1 MGDTDETVACEIN
14 HTQSQDTETGVSTT
28 GVVDASKDKE
38 EQQQSKDGEKAD
50 EESRKRKP
58 MALRSDVWESF
69 SKVKLANGDERA
81 KCKWCT
87 KLFHCGSRTNGT
99 SSLKAHLKIC
109 KKNPNKPVVDNQG
122 TLQLTPCDGNSTLGT
137 VTTWKFDPDKLRRCF
152 AEMIIEDEQP
162 FVLSERS
169 GLRKFMTLACPR
181 FVLPSRRTITRAC
194 VKVYEDEKE
203 KLKKFFKDNCV
214 RVCLTTDTWTAKNSQ
229 NFMCVTAHFI
239 DNEWNLQKKIIGFFL
254 VKGHRGEDIGKSL
267 ENCLAEWGIDK
278 VFTIT
283 VDNASANNNAIK
295 YMRRVLNE
303 SKGCVAEGE
312 YIHMRC
318 AAHIINL
325 IVGDGLKEIGTSIQR
340 VRAAV
345 KFIRC
350 GTSRLVKFKICAELA
365 KVQSKAFLNL
375 DICTRWNS
383 TYLMLNAAEKYQ
395 KAFERYSDKDPY
407 YKLELE
413 GENGPGVPTR
423 ADWEKAR
430 KMADFLEHFY
440 DLTLRVSVQ
449 SRTTS
454 HTYFHEIA
462 DVLLLLREWSH
473 SEDKLSK
480 EMGTRMLMKY
490 YKYWGEKYGER
501 QGDREKRG
509 EKDKGD
515 QLLNFTVFF
524 CVAID
529 PRYKLSNCIRM
540 GIKVM
545 FGDTV
550 GEKVW
555 ETVNTYFRALFE
567 EYKEM
572 YTPKDK
578 APQPTKSESTAETNK
593 RVSCRWMS
601 VITQQLNS
609 EGGSGTI
616 KSEVDKYLSE
626 DNEPDTP
633 KFDILK
639 WWKAN
644 STRFPILSHLAR
656 DLLAI
661 PITSVASESAFSAG
675 GRTLDDFRTSLTP
688 RMVERLVCANDW
700 LRGGNYV
707 SVEEDSEQMAL
718 LEEGNIENF
727 YFLPNSNVLHDSYTI
742 DCSN

>member
-38 EQQQSKDGEKAD
+38 EQQQSKDGEKVD

-81 KCKWCT
+81 KCK
-87 KLFHCGSRTNGT
+87 
-99 SSLKAHLKIC
+99 
-109 KKNPNKPVVDNQG
+109 
-122 TLQLTPCDGNSTLGT
+122 
-137 VTTWKFDPDKLRRCF
+137 
-152 AEMIIEDEQP
+152 
-162 FVLSERS
+162 
-169 GLRKFMTLACPR
+169 
-181 FVLPSRRTITRAC
+181 RTITRAC

-203 KLKKFFKDNCV
+203 KLKKFFKDNC
-214 RVCLTTDTWTAKNSQ
+214 
-229 NFMCVTAHFI
+229 
-239 DNEWNLQKKIIGFFL
+239 
-254 VKGHRGEDIGKSL
+254 GHRGEDIGKSL

-350 GTSRLVKFKICAELA
+350 GTSRLVKFKKCAELA

-395 KAFERYSDKDPY
+395 KAFERYSDEDPY

-578 APQPTKSESTAETNK
+578 APQPTESESTAETSK

-718 LEEGNIENF
+718 LEEGRPSGCRPDDKVAENEKDA
-727 YFLPNSNVLHDSYTI
+727 LPNAGKRGTQSQCRSTKRSFHCNKIGKLPNVQGMQADAVERCISSQAESDGYCACFKGLQRMYQGGLSM
-742 DCSN
+742 SF

>member
-14 HTQSQDTETGVSTT
+14 QTQTQETEAGASTT
-28 GVVDASKDKE
+28 GVVDASK
-38 EQQQSKDGEKAD
+38 EQQESKDGEKAD

-58 MALRSDVWESF
+58 MALRSDVWDSF
-69 SKVKLANGDERA
+69 SKVKLDNGEERA
-81 KCKWCT
+81 KCKWCQ

-109 KKNPNKPVVDNQG
+109 KKNPNKPVVDNQA
-122 TLQLTPCDGNSTLGT
+122 TLQLTPCAGTSSMGN
-137 VTTWKFDPDKLRRCF
+137 VTTWKFDPDKLRRIF

-162 FVLSERS
+162 FMLSERS
-169 GLRKFMTLACPR
+169 GLRKLMAEACPR
-181 FVLPSRRTITRAC
+181 FILPSRRTITRAC

-203 KLKKFFKDNCV
+203 KLKKFFKENCE

-229 NFMCVTAHFI
+229 NYMCVTAHFI
-239 DNEWNLQKKIIGFFL
+239 DNDWNLRKKIIGFFL

-295 YMRRVLNE
+295 YVRRMLNE
-303 SKGCVAEGE
+303 SKGCFAEGE
-312 YIHMRC
+312 YLHMRC

-325 IVGDGLKEIGTSIQR
+325 IVGDGLKEIDISIQR

-350 GTSRLVKFKICAELA
+350 GTSRLVKFKKCAELA

-383 TYLMLNAAEKYQ
+383 TYLMLNAAQKYQ
-395 KAFERYSDKDPY
+395 KAFERYSDEDPY

-413 GENGPGVPTR
+413 GENGPGVPTKI
-423 ADWEKAR
+423 DWDKAR
-430 KMADFLEHFY
+430 KMAEFLEHFY

-449 SRTTS
+449 SRPTS

-462 DVLLLLREWSH
+462 DVLLLLREWCH
-473 SEDKLSK
+473 SEDNLCK
-480 EMGTRMLMKY
+480 EMGMRMLVKY
-490 YKYWGEKYGER
+490 YKYWGDKYGER
-501 QGDREKRG
+501 LGDREKRG

-515 QLLNFTVFF
+515 QLLNFIVFF

-529 PRYKLSNCIRM
+529 PRYKLSKCIRM

-545 FGDTV
+545 FGDTI
-550 GEKVW
+550 GEKLW
-555 ETVNTYFRALFE
+555 DTVNTYFRALFE

-572 YTPKDK
+572 YAPKDK
-578 APQPTKSESTAETNK
+578 APQPTESESAKTST
-593 RVSCRWMS
+593 RVSRWMS
-601 VITQQLNS
+601 VISEQINS
-609 EGGSGTI
+609 EGGTV

-626 DNEPDTP
+626 DNEPDT
-633 KFDILK
+633 KGFDILK

-644 STRFPILSHLAR
+644 STRFPILSRMAR

-675 GRTLDDFRTSLTP
+675 GRTFDDFRTSLTP
-688 RMVERLVCANDW
+688 KMVERLVCANDW

-707 SVEEDSEQMAL
+707 SVEEDSEQMFL
-718 LEEGNIENF
+718 LEEGNILN
-727 YFLPNSNVLHDSYTI
+727 Y
-742 DCSN
+742 

>member
-1 MGDTDETVACEIN
+1 MGDTDDIAACETN
-14 HTQSQDTETGVSTT
+14 QTQTQETEDEGGASVTGVI
-28 GVVDASKDKE
+28 DASK
-38 EQQQSKDGEKAD
+38 EQQQSKDGDGEKVV
-50 EESRKRKP
+50 EEETRKRKP
-58 MALRSDVWESF
+58 VALRSEVWDSF
-69 SKVKLANGDERA
+69 SKVKLENGEERA
-81 KCKWCT
+81 KCKWCQ

-99 SSLKAHLKIC
+99 SSLKTHLKIC

-122 TLQLTPCDGNSTLGT
+122 TLQLTPTAGT
-137 VTTWKFDPDKLRRCF
+137 SNFGTISTWKYDPDKLRRLF
-152 AEMIIEDEQP
+152 AEMVIEDEQP

-169 GLRKFMTLACPR
+169 GLRKLMAEACPR
-181 FVLPSRRTITRAC
+181 FMLPSRRTVTRAC

-203 KLKKFFKDNCV
+203 KLKKFFKDNCE

-229 NFMCVTAHFI
+229 NYMCVTAHFI
-239 DNEWNLQKKIIGFFL
+239 DNDWNLRKAIIGFFL

-283 VDNASANNNAIK
+283 LDNASANNNAVK
-295 YMRRVLNE
+295 YMRRILNE
-303 SKGCVAEGE
+303 SKGCFAEGE
-312 YIHMRC
+312 YLHMRC

-325 IVGDGLKEIGTSIQR
+325 IVGDGLKEIDKSIQR

-345 KFIRC
+345 KFIR
-350 GTSRLVKFKICAELA
+350 GGSSRLVKFKKCAELA
-365 KVQSKAFLNL
+365 KVQSKAFMNL

-383 TYLMLNAAEKYQ
+383 TYLMLHAAEKYQ
-395 KAFERYSDKDPY
+395 KAFERYSDEDPY
-407 YKLELE
+407 YRLELE
-413 GENGPGVPTR
+413 GENGSGVPTK

-430 KMADFLEHFY
+430 KMAEFLEHFY

-449 SRTTS
+449 IRPTS

-462 DVLLLLREWSH
+462 EVLLLLREMGL
-473 SEDKLSK
+473 SEDNLSK
-480 EMGTRMLMKY
+480 EMATRMLVKF

-515 QLLNFTVFF
+515 QLLNFNVFF

-529 PRYKLSNCIRM
+529 PRYKLSNCIKM

-545 FGDTV
+545 FGDTI
-550 GEKVW
+550 GDKVW
-555 ETVNTYFRALFE
+555 ETANTYFRALFE

-572 YTPKDK
+572 YGPKDK
-578 APQPTKSESTAETNK
+578 APQPTESESTTETNK
-593 RVSCRWMS
+593 KMSRWM
-601 VITQQLNS
+601 VMAQQINS
-609 EGGSGTI
+609 EGGTV

-626 DNEPDTP
+626 DNEPDT
-633 KFDILK
+633 KDFDILK

-644 STRFPILSHLAR
+644 ATRFPILSRMAR

-688 RMVERLVCANDW
+688 KMVERLVCANDW
-700 LRGGNYV
+700 LRGGGGKYV
-707 SVEEDSEQMAL
+707 CVEEDTEQLAL
-718 LEEGNIENF
+718 FEEGNI
-727 YFLPNSNVLHDSYTI
+727 LNS
-742 DCSN
+742 